1 MAPTLPPPVDSTNTL
16 FPHTLISS
24 EVTASLPAGFT
35 IRPLVRDDH
44 ARGFYECLKVLTWV
58 GGDGDGQ
65 PSAAEFRTRFDE
77 MAAAAGTYYFLVI
90 EWEGRVVGTGE
101 LVVEKK
107 FIHNH
112 GKVAHVEEIAVAR
125 EHQGKGLGLAMM
137 RALESVAVAVGCYKS
152 ILNCGPRNEPFY
164 AKCGFENSGIEMSQ
178 YFEEATDAY
187 HRG

>member
-107 FIHNH
+107 LYVFFFSLPLSPPPSSLSLSSFSVFLFLFRVGGYDIC
-112 GKVAHVEEIAVAR
+112 VFPAHPPLFCFSID
-125 EHQGKGLGLAMM
+125 KPLGAMNDPPPS
-137 RALESVAVAVGCYKS
+137 LY
-152 ILNCGPRNEPFY
+152 
-164 AKCGFENSGIEMSQ
+164 
-178 YFEEATDAY
+178 T
-187 HRG
+187 

>member
-107 FIHNH
+107 LYVFFFFLSLPSVFSLFLLVWEGYMCVSRSSAPFFCFPID
-112 GKVAHVEEIAVAR
+112 KP
-125 EHQGKGLGLAMM
+125 LGAMNDPPPS
-137 RALESVAVAVGCYKS
+137 LY
-152 ILNCGPRNEPFY
+152 
-164 AKCGFENSGIEMSQ
+164 
-178 YFEEATDAY
+178 T
-187 HRG
+187 

>member
-90 EWEGRVVGTGE
+90 EWEGCVVGTGE

-107 FIHNH
+107 LYVFFFFLSLPSVFSFFFFVWGDMIYVCFPLIHPFFAFRLINPS
-112 GKVAHVEEIAVAR
+112 
-125 EHQGKGLGLAMM
+125 
-137 RALESVAVAVGCYKS
+137 AL
-152 ILNCGPRNEPFY
+152 
-164 AKCGFENSGIEMSQ
+164 
-178 YFEEATDAY
+178 
-187 HRG
+187 